1 MTDVIGVMRAR
12 VRLESPTRA
21 SDDIGG
27 AAITWA
33 NQGDVWAEIIAS
45 GAGQG
50 ADFDA
55 APSVSAYTLIINRR
69 ADVRAGWRVVW
80 TTRVFRILGVRD
92 QGGARIELICEEE
105 IR

>member
-1 MTDVIGVMRAR
+1 MTDLIGVMRAR
-12 VRLESPTRA
+12 VRLESPARA

-27 AAITWA
+27 ALITWT
-33 NQGDVWAEIIAS
+33 NQGDVWAEIVAS
-45 GAGQG
+45 GTSRS

-55 APSVSAYTLIINRR
+55 APSVSAYTLTINRR

-80 TTRVFRILGVRD
+80 TTRVFRILGIRD
-92 QGGARIELICEEE
+92 SGDARIELACEEE